1 MKALIFYVLL
11 MIIPFQAFG
20 QEMVK
25 MNMVVLADNIPA
37 PPTDVK
43 AAYQRLECIEVNM
56 AQRCSV
62 DKFYQPVTDELTAV
76 KQQLEQL
83 NAVLAMPAES
93 GMQNMT
99 PEEMQQKIASMTP
112 EEQMQFA
119 MQMNEQ
125 MMNVVPEPDEVIA
138 AIEEQNQLSMQI
150 STELM
155 NPGEKFQKRLS
166 LARERE
172 NKHQEVNAW
181 YRAEYDKLPIVSFGE
196 AGRGPE
202 PKAEYALKVASLEKH
217 IAVENEYLQALQQ
230 FWPEYRDHLKA
241 QYTPFQ
247 EKLAAINYGEDA
259 LNQTNKRILVGGQV
273 LLLTPAEY
281 LLDYSREVTKT
292 AADWWLQLQELE
304 RQKPI

>member
-1 MKALIFYVLL
+1 MKVLIFYVLV
-11 MIIPFQAFG
+11 MIIPFRAFS
-20 QEMVK
+20 QEMLK
-25 MNMVVLADNIPA
+25 MNMIALADNIPA
-37 PPTDVK
+37 PPADVK
-43 AAYQRLECIEVNM
+43 AAYLRLECIEVNM
-56 AQRCSV
+56 AQRCSA
-62 DKFYQPVTDELTAV
+62 DKFYQPATDELAAV

-83 NAVLAMPAES
+83 NMALAMPAES
-93 GMQNMT
+93 GMQDMT

-119 MQMNEQ
+119 MEMSYGAGAMQ
-125 MMNVVPEPDEVIA
+125 VEPDEVIA

-155 NPGEKFQKRLS
+155 NPGEKFQKRMS

-181 YRAEYDKLPIVSFGE
+181 YMAEYDRLPIVSFGE

-230 FWPEYRDHLKA
+230 FWPEYREHLKT
-241 QYTPFQ
+241 QCTPFQ
-247 EKLAAINYGEDA
+247 EKLAAINYGEDV
-259 LNQTNKRILVGGQV
+259 LNLANKRILVGGQG

-292 AADWWLQLQELE
+292 AADWWLQKQELE
-304 RQKPI
+304 KQKPL